1 MTRRMG
7 IGIGLRA
14 LSIGVLAYVST
25 HLLAQT
31 HLYATAAI
39 LILAVCAIAA
49 DVSSSMR
56 RLRRSFERL
65 HVHATAAPADRP
77 PAEFG
82 AAAALE
88 KVTDELIAERVE
100 QQQRVSHLQALL
112 DTVTAALIILRADG
126 AVAPVN
132 RAARQLIGNGA
143 GRLSDLP
150 AFGAEATRIV
160 AEMAPGAKEVVT
172 FASSDKML
180 VSVARFSVPG
190 SAPQRLIAIQR
201 IVGELDAVEAK
212 AWHDVSRVLAH
223 EIMNSLTP
231 IASLSESLESLAHAE
246 IGAPGRNSTEP
257 SELIAALEVIKRRSH
272 GLMSFVERYR
282 QLAELPRPNFMN
294 VDAGRFVRGI
304 ERLMS
309 ASLRERGIR
318 FRCHAASDFSFTA
331 DPELIEQALIN
342 LIGNAADAV
351 AGAAEPAID
360 VRCELRESRIT
371 FEVIDNGT
379 GLQDAGRDQI
389 LLPFFSTKPNGSGI
403 GLSIARH
410 VALAHGGQLD
420 MSANEPDGCTFSLLL
435 PERSASPPHG
445 VAATDMPN

>member
-1 MTRRMG
+1 MTWRVT

-14 LSIGVLAYVST
+14 LLIGALAYVST
-25 HLLAQT
+25 HLFAQT

-39 LILAVCAIAA
+39 LILAACAITA

-56 RLRRSFERL
+56 RLRRSFERSL
-65 HVHATAAPADRP
+65 LNATDSPRGEVSATR
-77 PAEFG
+77 
-82 AAAALE
+82 E
-88 KVTDELIAERVE
+88 KVTDELIAQRVE

-112 DTVTAALIILRADG
+112 DTVTTALIILRADG
-126 AVAPVN
+126 VVVPVN
-132 RAARQLIGNGA
+132 RAAHRLIGDGA

-150 AFGAEATRIV
+150 VFGPEAARIV
-160 AEMAPGAKEVVT
+160 TEMTPGAKQVVA
-172 FASSDKML
+172 FANSEKML
-180 VSVARFSVPG
+180 VSVARFSAPG

-201 IVGELDAVEAK
+201 IAGELDAVEVK
-212 AWHDVSRVLAH
+212 AWHDVARVLAH

-246 IGAPGRNSTEP
+246 IGALGRNATET

-282 QLAELPRPNFMN
+282 QLAEMPLPNPTSIR
-294 VDAGRFVRGI
+294 AGRFMHGI

-318 FRCHAASDFSFTA
+318 FRCFASNDFSFTA

-342 LIGNAADAV
+342 LISNAADAV
-351 AGAAEPAID
+351 ASAAEPAID
-360 VRCELRESRIT
+360 IRCDLRESRIA
-371 FEVIDNGT
+371 FDVVDNGK
-379 GLQDAGRDQI
+379 GLRDTERDQV

-410 VALAHGGQLD
+410 VALAHGGQLEIN
-420 MSANEPDGCTFSLLL
+420 ANESSGCTFSLLL
-435 PERSASPPHG
+435 PER
-445 VAATDMPN
+445 AATLPPQSS

>member
-1 MTRRMG
+1 MTRRMT

-31 HLYATAAI
+31 HFYATAAI
-39 LILAVCAIAA
+39 LILAVAAIAV
-49 DVSSSMR
+49 DVSTSMLR
-56 RLRRSFERL
+56 VRRSIERL
-65 HVHATAAPADRP
+65 VGNATAEPTDRP
-77 PAEFG
+77 LAEQMSRG
-82 AAAALE
+82 AVAAGIE
-88 KVTDELIAERVE
+88 KATDELIAERVKA
-100 QQQRVSHLQALL
+100 QQRVSHLQALL
-112 DTVTAALIILRADG
+112 DTVTSALIIQHADG
-126 AVAPVN
+126 AVVPVN
-132 RAARQLIGNGA
+132 RAARRLIGDGA

-150 AFGAEATRIV
+150 AFGEEAARIV
-160 AEMAPGAKEVVT
+160 TEMAPAAKQVVAFT
-172 FASSDKML
+172 DSEKML

-190 SAPQRLIAIQR
+190 STPQRLIAVQR
-201 IVGELDAVEAK
+201 IAGELDAVEVK

-246 IGAPGRNSTEP
+246 LGALSRQASEP
-257 SELIAALEVIKRRSH
+257 SELIGALEVIKRRSH

-282 QLAELPRPNFMN
+282 QLAELPLPNLVSIRVDRFMQ
-294 VDAGRFVRGI
+294 DI

-309 ASLRERGIR
+309 VSLRERGIR
-318 FRCHAASDFSFTA
+318 FRSHASGDFSFTA

-351 AGAAEPAID
+351 VGAAEPAID
-360 VRCELRESRIT
+360 IRCELREARIA
-371 FEVIDNGT
+371 FEVIDNGR
-379 GLQDAGRDQI
+379 GLRDAEREQI
-389 LLPFFSTKPNGSGI
+389 LLPFFSTKPSGSGI

-420 MSANEPDGCTFSLLL
+420 ITANESGGCTFSLLL
-435 PERSASPPHG
+435 PQR
-445 VAATDMPN
+445 